1 MKRLPI
7 LVAFGLLF
15 CLAFSAVA
23 QSTAGTQIDPA
34 VSQSYL
40 EQVYRPQLEQ
50 SIRALFDQRSDTR
63 DEEAFLT
70 LAQTIARENLTLQ
83 TAGLTQALSGQTRWK
98 EGDLLTLAAGTKL
111 ALLSGSGELVSGT
124 LVNVTR
130 GQAVPVFQA
139 LPDQDTCMAGTDCQV
154 RITSLTACFAAQGA
168 AELAAST
175 NVDYNACA
183 DALAALGL
191 FRGTDYGY
199 ELERTATRTE
209 ALVMFLRLLGEEQNA
224 LKWAGPHPFTDV
236 PAWADRY
243 VAYAYARGYT
253 NGVSATAFGATQDVT
268 ARDYL
273 TFLLRALQYQEGR
286 EFAWATAVSDSQ
298 TLGVITA
305 GEQALLEQ
313 GLFLRAHVA
322 YFSWYVLFAR
332 HQAESRL
339 LLWVL
344 EDKGA
349 FTAQALNRAVLC
361 VKGARPL

>member
-1 MKRLPI
+1 MKRMSVLA
-7 LVAFGLLF
+7 AFGLLF

-23 QSTAGTQIDPA
+23 QSTAGTQADPA
-34 VSQSYL
+34 VSLSYV

-50 SIRALFDQRSDTR
+50 SVRLLFDQTSGQS
-63 DEEAFLT
+63 EEDAFLKLT
-70 LAQTIARENLTLQ
+70 QAVAQANLDLQ
-83 TAGLTQALSGQTRWK
+83 TAGVTQVLSGQTRWK
-98 EGDLLTLAAGTKL
+98 AGDLIRLEPGTKL
-111 ALLSGSGELVSGT
+111 SLLSGSGELIFGT

-130 GQAVPVFQA
+130 GQAVSPLQA
-139 LPDQDTCMAGTDCQV
+139 LPDLDTCMAGTECQV
-154 RITSLTACFAAQGA
+154 RVTSLTAAFTCQGV
-168 AELAAST
+168 AELTASA

-209 ALVMFLRLLGEEQNA
+209 ALVMFLRLLGEEQSA
-224 LKWAGPHPFTDV
+224 LSWIGPHPFTDV

-243 VAYAYARGYT
+243 VAYAYAKGYT
-253 NGVSATAFGATQDVT
+253 NGISATAFGAAQDVT

-273 TFLLRALQYQEGR
+273 TFLLRALQYKEGTD
-286 EFAWATAVSDSQ
+286 FAWSTAVADSQ

-305 GEQALLEQ
+305 GERALLEE

-322 YFSWYVLFAR
+322 YFSWQTLFAR
-332 HQAESRL
+332 HQTAGTL
-339 LLWVL
+339 LLRVL
-344 EDKGA
+344 EDRGV

-361 VKGARPL
+361 LRGQRLA